1 MILIKSFKFEFQF
14 PLLSMGTISISFLS
28 LKTKKTYVKKY
39 ICLYLS
45 IYLDINLKNKK
56 ISLIKCKSN

>member
-39 ICLYLS
+39 MFIFKHIFRY
-45 IYLDINLKNKK
+45 
-56 ISLIKCKSN
+56 